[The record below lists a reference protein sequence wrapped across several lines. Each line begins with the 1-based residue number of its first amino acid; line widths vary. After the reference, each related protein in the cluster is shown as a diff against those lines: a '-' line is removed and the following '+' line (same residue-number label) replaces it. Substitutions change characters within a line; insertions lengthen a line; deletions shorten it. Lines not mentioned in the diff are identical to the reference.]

1 MSVHI
6 ASGTQD
12 SSGTAHVRLY
22 ISSEWLRSGTF
33 SSSATT
39 VSVQFDAQDG
49 SSICSTAVSWTPASL
64 VACPAGVSSAAV
76 PAMCALI
83 ACDSTGALSGATG
96 AVSAKYSVCAAADSA
111 CRNVRY
117 SVVGSVTSGGGG
129 SGGDDS
135 SGGGSGS
142 GGPASPATTTSS
154 ANNPK
159 TSNSGAAAATDS
171 GASASGGGTS
181 PAVYVA
187 IVAVVL
193 LLVGGAVWWYRK
205 RSASK
210 QDYMDSQPPS
220 RVRSFHYDASADLT
234 PPVSFQSDTRNQQ
247 QSRTP
252 KPLPIPGSL
261 SHQQQNNQTIHP
273 DLSHAAMYNP
283 SALNREL
290 RDMNN
295 NNKPPPPVSK
305 DYELAELKKAEPRF
319 PESRPFQGAAV
330 SRLAEESA
338 AQRTNSIQGS
348 IHSVEPV
355 IEREGAA
362 ATVRTV
368 QYAST
373 PSPETAVIANASP
386 VIDPAAIV
394 SKYRMDDVSSFSG
407 SSAPL
412 PPPPTIQAAV
422 NRFDPESSLSQ
433 LQSSVNGLPVATASA
448 ASVQGPRQQPQQS
461 SRPVRQEQ
469 REVPPPVGL
478 DALMQTDLPPS
489 YNQQQQQRSQG
500 ATPVVVAAAAETLQ
514 QQQRSVQNAVPVGM
528 APQGVYTSGIS
539 GMPQQQPV
547 GGVYAAPAFVGNGGY
562 TPSPAAAAYAA
573 YNPYAGYAVPAN
585 GSAGYAANG
594 NVGYPPMNGN
604 FAMYPPPQQQQQ
616 QQQAP
621 PAGFTSSPPP
631 QQQGGYPGYYDHL
644 GNYHYYENERRG

>member
-12 SSGTAHVRLY
+12 SGGTAHARLY
-22 ISSEWLRSGTF
+22 ISSEWLRSSTF

-49 SSICSTAVSWTPASL
+49 TSICSTAVSWTPASL
-64 VACPAGVSSAAV
+64 VACPAGITSATV

-83 ACDSTGALSGATG
+83 ACDSTGALGATG

-117 SVVGSVTSGGGG
+117 SVVGSVTSGG

-135 SGGGSGS
+135 SAGGNGS

-159 TSNSGAAAATDS
+159 TSNNGAAPATDS
-171 GASASGGGTS
+171 GAGTGGGGGTS
-181 PAVYVA
+181 PFVYVA
-187 IVAVVL
+187 IVAVMLVL
-193 LLVGGAVWWYRK
+193 IGGIVWWYRK

-210 QDYMDSQPPS
+210 QDYTDSQPS
-220 RVRSFHYDASADLT
+220 RARSFHYDASADLT

-247 QSRTP
+247 NSRTP

-261 SHQQQNNQTIHP
+261 SHQQQQNNQTIHP

-283 SALNREL
+283 SALNREI

-319 PESRPFQGAAV
+319 PESRPFQGAA
-330 SRLAEESA
+330 SRLAEES

-368 QYAST
+368 QYTST

-412 PPPPTIQAAV
+412 PPPPTIQAAT

-433 LQSSVNGLPVATASA
+433 LQSSVNGLPASA
-448 ASVQGPRQQPQQS
+448 ASVQGPRQQPQS
-461 SRPVRQEQ
+461 SRPPRQEH
-469 REVPPPVGL
+469 REVPPVGL

-489 YNQQQQQRSQG
+489 YNQQERSQ
-500 ATPVVVAAAAETLQ
+500 ATPVVVAAAETV
-514 QQQRSVQNAVPVGM
+514 QQQRSVVQNVVPVAPPSVM
-528 APQGVYTSGIS
+528 TPQGVYASGIS

-547 GGVYAAPAFVGNGGY
+547 GGVYANPAFVGNGGY
-562 TPSPAAAAYAA
+562 TPSPAAAAYAP

-585 GSAGYAANG
+585 ASAGYPANG
-594 NVGYPPMNGN
+594 NVAYPPMNGN

-616 QQQAP
+616 QG
-621 PAGFTSSPPP
+621 PAGYTASPPP